1 MSLQIEPFR
10 VEPTEEVL
18 AAINA
23 AFGFERSL
31 DWFRWKHLD
40 GPWGASSGMVATDA
54 QGIVGVRLLLPW
66 RFSGPTGEVTAR
78 RAVEAATTPR
88 ARGQGV
94 FSRLNRALIE
104 QVSAADEPTFLFSTP
119 NEQSRTGYQKL
130 GWYWLEPVP
139 HVYRPV
145 VPALSRT
152 ELLEG
157 DEAFAAVAASQP
169 TDRIATEWSEESLR
183 WRLDPRAGHRYRIVA
198 AAEGTSA
205 GLAYRLASERQPRS
219 ILPLVGWGPEGQ
231 RRQVLR
237 TVARHES
244 AALVLDTGLP
254 GGWPVSEAAG
264 KQRGGSLLA
273 VWPTPDL
280 QTASWPLEPIVNWR
294 LAFADLESVL

>member
-1 MSLQIEPFR
+1 MTIQIEPFGA
-10 VEPTEEVL
+10 EHTDEVL

-40 GPWGASSGMVATDA
+40 GPWGPSTGMVATDSE
-54 QGIVGVRLLLPW
+54 GVVGVRLLLPW
-66 RFSGPTGEVTAR
+66 RFIGPTGELTAH

-94 FSRLNRALIE
+94 FSSLNRALME
-104 QVSAADEPTFLFSTP
+104 EASARDEPTFLFSTP

-130 GWYWLEPVP
+130 GWFWLEPVP

-145 VPALSRT
+145 VPASKQI

-157 DEAFAAVAASQP
+157 EEAFAAFAPSRP
-169 TDRIATEWSEESLR
+169 EDRIATEWTEDALR
-183 WRLDPRAGHRYRIVA
+183 WRLDARAGHRYQIVA
-198 AAEGTSA
+198 ASAGPPA

-219 ILPLVGWGPEGQ
+219 ILPLVAWGPEAR

-237 TVARHES
+237 TVARRES

-254 GGWPVSEAAG
+254 GGWPVSTGLG

-280 QTASWPLEPIVNWR
+280 QPSSWPLEPIANWR

>member
-1 MSLQIEPFR
+1 MSIQIEPFR
-10 VEPTEEVL
+10 AEHTDGVL

-40 GPWGASSGMVATDA
+40 GPWGPSTGMVATDSE
-54 QGIVGVRLLLPW
+54 GVVGVRLLLPW
-66 RFSGPTGEVTAR
+66 RFIGTTGELRAH

-94 FSRLNRALIE
+94 FSRLNRALME
-104 QVSAADEPTFLFSTP
+104 EASARDEPTFLFSTP

-130 GWYWLEPVP
+130 GWFWLEPVP

-145 VPALSRT
+145 VPARKRI

-157 DEAFAAVAASQP
+157 EDAFAAFAPSRP
-169 TDRIATEWSEESLR
+169 KDRIATEWTEHALR
-183 WRLDPRAGHRYRIVA
+183 WRLDARAGHRYQIVA
-198 AAEGTSA
+198 TAAGPPA

-219 ILPLVGWGPEGQ
+219 ILPLVAWGPAAG

-237 TVARHES
+237 TVAQRES
-244 AALVLDTGLP
+244 AALLLDSGLP
-254 GGWPVSEAAG
+254 GGWPVSEGLG

-273 VWPTPDL
+273 VWPTPGL
-280 QTASWPLEPIVNWR
+280 QPSSWPLEPIANWR